1 MSLCHGQAVVSFV
14 QQNRSTYFRSCYE
27 MDETEVGVAVLADF
41 ISLTTDEQPD
51 GTTREHAQRSA
62 HSTHVR
68 HGEGSETLPHC
79 PRQYV
84 AVITRE
90 KKSFFYKSRVVMS
103 CLRGLVLTLRHRPR

>member
-1 MSLCHGQAVVSFV
+1 
-14 QQNRSTYFRSCYE
+14 